1 MSALLIAQQAK
12 NFWPSIVSEPH
23 LIMHRENAVFRVQT
37 TQGPAALRIHRVGYR
52 QKSEVVSELEW
63 MAHLAVNGLELPA
76 PIANCDGLLISE
88 IEDENRIAHVVDL
101 LTWVKG
107 TPLGRSNVPL
117 AFSEPE
123 LQNIF
128 QDVGRNLAWL
138 HTLSDT
144 WKRPATFQRHHLNK
158 DGFLGEKPAWGKFW
172 EATVLSINE
181 KKLMKSVAQRA
192 GEKLDTLS
200 KAGADYGL
208 IHADLVRE
216 NIFVHEGKTS
226 FIDFDDA
233 GFGFRMFD
241 LAVALVKNREE
252 PHYETIKAALFEGY
266 KSQRAITSADQNSL
280 NLFLALRDFAYLGWA
295 DARRGEPSM
304 APRIEKI
311 KQDTLIAA
319 EQFLAGK

>member
-1 MSALLIAQQAK
+1 
-12 NFWPSIVSEPH
+12 
-23 LIMHRENAVFRVQT
+23 MHRENAVFRVET
-37 TQGPAALRIHRVGYR
+37 TQGPAALRVHRSGYR
-52 QKSEVVSELEW
+52 QKSEIVSELAW

-76 PIANCDGLLISE
+76 PIANCDGLLISV
-88 IEDENRIAHVVDL
+88 IENERGNAHVVDL
-101 LTWVKG
+101 LTWVQG

-117 AFSEPE
+117 AFAKHE

-128 QDVGRNLAWL
+128 YDVGRNLARL
-138 HTLSDT
+138 HSLSDA
-144 WKRPATFQRHHLNK
+144 WKHPATFQRHHLNK

-172 EATVLSINE
+172 EATILSTNE
-181 KKLMKSVAQRA
+181 KNLMKSVAQRT

-216 NIFVHEGKTS
+216 NIFMHDGKTC

-241 LAVALVKNREE
+241 LAVALVKNRQE

-266 KSQRAITSADQNSL
+266 KSRREISSADENSL
-280 NLFLALRDFAYLGWA
+280 VMFLALRDFAYLGWA
-295 DARRGEPSM
+295 DARRSEPSM

-311 KQDTLIAA
+311 RQDTLFAA
-319 EQFLAGK
+319 EQFLAGG

>member
-1 MSALLIAQQAK
+1 MSALFIAQKAK
-12 NFWPSIVSEPH
+12 SFWPSIMSEPH
-23 LIMHRENAVFRVQT
+23 LIMHRENAVFRVET

-52 QKSEVVSELEW
+52 QKNEIVSELAW
-63 MAHLAVNGLELPA
+63 MAHLAVNSLELPA
-76 PIANCDGLLISE
+76 PIENCDGQLISE
-88 IEDENRIAHVVDL
+88 IEDENHTHHVADL

-117 AFSEPE
+117 AFGEHE
-123 LQNIF
+123 LKSIF
-128 QDVGRNLAWL
+128 QDVGRNLARL
-138 HTLSDT
+138 HTLSDQ
-144 WKRPATFQRHHLNK
+144 WNRPAAFLRHHLNK
-158 DGFLGEKPAWGKFW
+158 DGFLGQKPAWGKFW
-172 EATVLSINE
+172 EASILSTIE
-181 KKLMKSVAQRA
+181 KKLMQSVAQRA
-192 GEKLDTLS
+192 GEKLDALS

-216 NIFVHEGKTS
+216 NIFVHEGKTC

-266 KSQRAITSADQNSL
+266 KSQRTITPSDEDSL
-280 NLFLALRDFAYLGWA
+280 SLFLALRDFTYLGWA
-295 DARRGEPSM
+295 DARRSELSM
-304 APRIEKI
+304 APRIEKT

-319 EQFLAGK
+319 EQFLAGE